1 MARKRKG
8 ERADGL
14 IQISVSLGRDE
25 NGKRIRKVVYGH
37 TRQEAERKRDELL
50 QQMAGGARYT
60 PDITVAEWVD
70 AYLAAYRVGVNPL
83 HMASDDVAY
92 NRLKKALGG
101 MELRNAREIDLQGAL
116 NEIAGMAY
124 STVTKYRQA
133 IQRVFKK
140 AYKNRLIA
148 HDPSEDLTMPSCTRG
163 THRALTMDEVRLF
176 TANWR
181 EAGAS
186 GLWMMLMLYA
196 GLRRGEMM
204 GLSWGAVDMDA
215 RTLTV
220 KQVGIIQHNQIIIED
235 RAKTAAGLRVI
246 PIPAPLFN
254 ALNTIPAAERSGL
267 VCRTQHGEPLTE
279 TAVRRGLNH
288 FCAIMTRIRDGERLN
303 QSGRRTDLEEAG
315 SRPASPISFR
325 LHDLRHT
332 YCTLLYSAGV
342 DVKTAAYL
350 MGHAD
355 VTVTMK
361 IYTHLSEERKADS
374 TSGLLAFFDEIQ
386 GQKNDNGSKLVVT
399 E

>member
-50 QQMAGGARYT
+50 RQMAGGKRYA

-83 HMASDDVAY
+83 HKASDDVAY

-101 MELRNAREIDLQGAL
+101 MELRNVREIDLQGAL
-116 NEIAGMAY
+116 NEITGMAY

-140 AYKNRLIA
+140 AYKNKLIA
-148 HDPSEDLTMPSCTRG
+148 YDPSEDLTMPASTRG
-163 THRALTMDEVRLF
+163 THRALTMDEVRLI
-176 TANWR
+176 TANWDK
-181 EAGAS
+181 AGAS

-204 GLSWGAVDMDA
+204 GLSWDAIDMNA

-220 KQVGIIQHNQIIIED
+220 RRVGIIQHNQIIIED
-235 RAKTAAGLRVI
+235 RAKTAAGLRMI
-246 PIPAPLFN
+246 PLPSPLYN
-254 ALNTIPAAERSGL
+254 ALDSVPEAKRSGL

-279 TAVRRGLNH
+279 TAVRRGLEH
-288 FCAIMTRIRDGERLN
+288 FCAVMARVQAGERLN
-303 QSGRRTDLEEAG
+303 QGGRRTDLEEAPTG
-315 SRPASPISFR
+315 AAFAFR

-350 MGHAD
+350 MGHSD
-355 VTVTMK
+355 ITVTMR

-386 GQKNDNGSKLVVT
+386 GQKNDDGSKLVVT